1 MIIFHWHL
9 EEALFIQHGGD
20 VIENQGELTHFEN
33 DFKEKLELSRSDDL
47 IGTRSKVNESG
58 SSLLQVGGID
68 KQMLINNIKS
78 LNSNGEFVADVKK
91 GTKHEPG
98 EQDDEHGRPYRNHVL
113 ER

>member
-20 VIENQGELTHFEN
+20 IIENQGELTHFDN
-33 DFKEKLELSRSDDL
+33 DFKEKLELSRNDDV

-58 SSLLQVGGID
+58 NSLLQVGGMD

-78 LNSNGEFVADVKK
+78 LNSEFVANVKM
-91 GTKHEPG
+91 GTKQEPG
-98 EQDDEHGRPYRNHVL
+98 VQYDEGGRPYRNHVL